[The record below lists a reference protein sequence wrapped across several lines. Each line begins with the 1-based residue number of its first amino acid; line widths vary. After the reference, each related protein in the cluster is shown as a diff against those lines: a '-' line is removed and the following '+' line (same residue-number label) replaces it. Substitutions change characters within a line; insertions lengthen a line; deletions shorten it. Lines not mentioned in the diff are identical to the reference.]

1 MNDQFYE
8 DGIKYVW
15 PTEIGT
21 IKGQSIE
28 PLYAGAPAAAA
39 EDPVLYEMLALIDA
53 LRVGQARERILATK
67 ALKNRIL
74 HAAEPQC
81 TSD

>member
-8 DGIKYVW
+8 DGIKYIW

-28 PLYAGAPAAAA
+28 PLYAGAPAAAS
-39 EDPVLYEMLALIDA
+39 EDPVLYEMLALINA
-53 LRVGQARERILATK
+53 LRVGQARERILAVD
-67 ALKNRIL
+67 ALKKRVL
-74 HAAEPQC
+74 
-81 TSD
+81 SDTEA